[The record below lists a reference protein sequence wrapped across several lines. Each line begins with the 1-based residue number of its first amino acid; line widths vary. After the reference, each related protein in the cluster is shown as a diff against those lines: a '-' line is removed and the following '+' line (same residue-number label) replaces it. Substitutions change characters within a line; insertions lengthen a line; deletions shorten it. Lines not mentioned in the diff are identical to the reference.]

1 MKPYINTMI
10 FRGVNSPSYPQ
21 SRQTADCAAA
31 GYPLV
36 EVRREL
42 FFRLPGELSETGGT
56 ARDHGVGLLYS
67 VPAALFGPDGAFLHE
82 AAAGW
87 FREAAVLGAR
97 AVKLSL
103 GEYQTISDRDLVR
116 LDRLTRKMPLLV
128 ENGPTGSNGSLYQT
142 ALFLDACAARG
153 LPVGHTFDVGNYAR
167 RGIPL
172 AEAAAVLAPHVRC
185 LHLKDLRDG
194 VTVPLGQGDLD
205 LSGILDAFPQAWAA
219 LEYPCGPEGPL
230 AEAGRTFSLLK

>member
-10 FRGVNSPSYPQ
+10 FRGINSPGYPQ
-21 SRQTADCAAA
+21 SRQAADCAAA

-42 FFRLPGELSETGGT
+42 FFRLPGELSETGRA
-56 ARDHGVGLLYS
+56 ARDHGADLLYS
-67 VPAALFGPDGAFLHE
+67 VPAALFGPDGAFQQ
-82 AAAGW
+82 AAA
-87 FREAAVLGAR
+87 LGAR

-103 GEYQTISDRDLVR
+103 GEYQTTSDRDFAR

-128 ENGPTGSNGSLYQT
+128 ENSPAGANGSLYQT

-185 LHLKDLRDG
+185 LHLKDIRDG
-194 VTVPLGQGDLD
+194 AAVPLGQGDLD
-205 LSGILDAFPQAWAA
+205 LSVVLDAFPQAWAA
-219 LEYPCGPEGPL
+219 LEYPCGPEDPL
-230 AEAGRTFSLLK
+230 AEVDRTLSLLK